1 MVAKKKSKIVISQ
14 HTNIHMLHTQIYY
27 SHTRTHIQSYAHMYV
42 CTLNASQLHLHLLI
56 RKNSFFSKNATL
68 CRLANKKMTR

>member
-27 SHTRTHIQSYAHMYV
+27 SHTHTHTVV
-42 CTLNASQLHLHLLI
+42 CPHVCVHVERIAIAFAFINTKKIHFFQKMQPCAALQT
-56 RKNSFFSKNATL
+56 RK
-68 CRLANKKMTR
+68 